1 MVMKGNM
8 LIKSSKPVNTTRNLE
23 KKSQNC
29 VCVSIYIYIYRE
41 REREGDK
48 FVTGGALKNRE
59 LFSGVGVTCACQSL
73 RVQNVLDCN
82 VRIWTRL

>member
-29 VCVSIYIYIYRE
+29 VCVCVCVCVCITR
-41 REREGDK
+41 DK